1 MDPFIENFK
10 PEFEKSLEH
19 LKEEIG
25 AIRTGRASP
34 ALIENIIVDVYDSKM
49 PIKQLASIS
58 VPEAR
63 MIVIEP
69 WDKTI
74 LKEVEKAVRKR
85 ADISFSASSEDNIH
99 RLSLHPLTEEDRQKL
114 VKVLDEKLEKSRVA
128 IRGIRDKVR
137 GEIIKK
143 AQNKEFTEDDK
154 YCLLEELDQL
164 ADDYSRKIKEM
175 GEEKEKK
182 IMTI

>member
-1 MDPFIENFK
+1 
-10 PEFEKSLEH
+10 
-19 LKEEIG
+19 
-25 AIRTGRASP
+25 
-34 ALIENIIVDVYDSKM
+34 M
-49 PIKQLASIS
+49 P
-58 VPEAR
+58 
-63 MIVIEP
+63 
-69 WDKTI
+69 
-74 LKEVEKAVRKR
+74 
-85 ADISFSASSEDNIH
+85 
-99 RLSLHPLTEEDRQKL
+99 PLTEEDRQKL

>member
-85 ADISFSASSEDNIH
+85 ADISFSASREDNIL
-99 RLSLHPLTEEDRQKL
+99 RLSLPPLTEEDRQKL